1 MKTCLVTIEAEFNDR
16 IQAGLSALES
26 LWTSDHGLAVRPG
39 GRWCYKSKDYIQ
51 ATLEVDFG
59 RYDAEGDNYICN
71 LFQLGLEELHLVKT
85 LGWNHPEVI
94 AAQARFKKAYLDVR
108 ALKKAY
114 ES

>member
-1 MKTCLVTIEAEFNDR
+1 MNM
-16 IQAGLSALES
+16 
-26 LWTSDHGLAVRPG
+26 
-39 GRWCYKSKDYIQ
+39 GRKMP
-51 ATLEVDFG
+51 F
-59 RYDAEGDNYICN
+59 

>member
-1 MKTCLVTIEAEFNDR
+1 LTNPSASLQFNQQLKEKSMKTCLVTIEAEFNDR

-71 LFQLGLEELHLVKT
+71 LLNCCPGDI
-85 LGWNHPEVI
+85 I
-94 AAQARFKKAYLDVR
+94 ATYFED
-108 ALKKAY
+108 
-114 ES
+114 